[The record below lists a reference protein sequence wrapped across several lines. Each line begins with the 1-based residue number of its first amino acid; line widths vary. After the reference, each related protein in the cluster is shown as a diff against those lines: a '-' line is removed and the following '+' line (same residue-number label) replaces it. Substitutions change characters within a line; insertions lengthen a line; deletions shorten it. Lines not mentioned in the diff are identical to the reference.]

1 MTMKSGLEKI
11 VSSDKDLPVRKPQK
25 ILIRPSYFSVLSCHI
40 FFKGFTKWRRLRR
53 FIPFSKFVLFVM
65 LFFIFSEVLRNED
78 GNIGGPCQ
86 GEMKAHRLM
95 LMEDHAIS
103 PELVA
108 KCGTDITASCKG
120 LRDQI
125 YEIFFSKIG
134 GFSIWDTWRL
144 GFSWYQVQQKSALL
158 TCMCYSYCDELGAF
172 KPSFYH
178 HYWYFEAK
186 N

>member
-1 MTMKSGLEKI
+1 ML
-11 VSSDKDLPVRKPQK
+11 
-25 ILIRPSYFSVLSCHI
+25 
-40 FFKGFTKWRRLRR
+40 R
-53 FIPFSKFVLFVM
+53 FIPFSKFVL
-65 LFFIFSEVLRNED
+65 LFFLCFFLINISEVLRNED

-134 GFSIWDTWRL
+134 GFSI
-144 GFSWYQVQQKSALL
+144 
-158 TCMCYSYCDELGAF
+158 
-172 KPSFYH
+172 
-178 HYWYFEAK
+178 
-186 N
+186 

>member
-1 MTMKSGLEKI
+1 MAVVVCRLRGRNMHQISNEIRLRVLNTQYMKNSTLVSMVKMEYGWNSSISGLKMTMKSGLEKI

-103 PELVA
+103 PELVV

-120 LRDQI
+120 FTD
-125 YEIFFSKIG
+125 
-134 GFSIWDTWRL
+134 
-144 GFSWYQVQQKSALL
+144 
-158 TCMCYSYCDELGAF
+158 
-172 KPSFYH
+172 
-178 HYWYFEAK
+178 
-186 N
+186 